1 MKSGPLDQSRFKS
14 GLQIGQTSRLKR
26 RRDLG
31 RRISAQQ
38 ISATQEA
45 RRYIDRYIENIGDI
59 SPIFSIYRRYISQ
72 KKAQNFV
79 HARVSHVSKFRPKY
93 RPDSDISPIYRR
105 YLPIFGDFSSKRLNV
120 SKIASLAA
128 DTRNIADI
136 SADISEILVLA
147 PNTQRSYDRWLH
159 SPHSTPLPFPLQRSY
174 DRCSSFN
181 FFFHSFFLYKYHT
194 NSLNFSSIIS

>member
-14 GLQIGQTSRLKR
+14 AHQIGQTSRLKR

-45 RRYIDRYIENIGDI
+45 RRYIDRYIENIVDI

-72 KKAQNFV
+72 KMPQNFAP
-79 HARVSHVSKFRPKY
+79 ARVSHVSKFRPKY
-93 RPDSDISPIYRR
+93 RPDSDISSIYRR

-120 SKIASLAA
+120 SKIASLAS

-136 SADISEILVLA
+136 SANISDILVLDIYRYSCSCCVFILFSFIFSLNQTLNK
-147 PNTQRSYDRWLH
+147 PHHTLSSHLSLSLH
-159 SPHSTPLPFPLQRSY
+159 CMPFLLI
-174 DRCSSFN
+174 
-181 FFFHSFFLYKYHT
+181 FFFFFNLH
-194 NSLNFSSIIS
+194 